1 MIEILKKICEANTEK
16 STIVLK
22 GKCSDCGCKTIVNI
36 TSTAGGFGLQ
46 GGVLFKSSPDEY
58 LVKCPDCYKVHPKID
73 DHYKPQNI
81 NVSLL
86 DKTESRC

>member
-58 LVKCPDCYKVHPKID
+58 LVKCPDCYKVN
-73 DHYKPQNI
+73 QNE
-81 NVSLL
+81 NNYG
-86 DKTESRC
+86 KKEA

>member
-1 MIEILKKICEANTEK
+1 MIETLKKICEANTEK

-46 GGVLFKSSPDEY
+46 GGVLFKSSPDGY
-58 LVKCPDCYKVHPKID
+58 FAKCPDCYKVNQNENN
-73 DHYKPQNI
+73 YK
-81 NVSLL
+81 
-86 DKTESRC
+86 KKEA